1 MRNAAMDRRRFL
13 ETSGQAA
20 AGAAVIA
27 AAGGTTLLMA
37 PDGAWATDP

>member
-27 AAGGTTLLMA
+27 AAGGSLA
-37 PDGAWATDP
+37 DGARWRMGDDP